1 MVLNIGDEC
10 PGSVIRER
18 NLHTPSN
25 WSKILRFK
33 EVKYNRYYYGEMVY
47 NIRIL

>member
-10 PGSVIRER
+10 PGSVMRER
-18 NLHTPSN
+18 NLRSSN
-25 WSKILRFK
+25 ILNKIFRFK
-33 EVKYNRYYYGEMVY
+33 ELKYNRYYYGEMVY